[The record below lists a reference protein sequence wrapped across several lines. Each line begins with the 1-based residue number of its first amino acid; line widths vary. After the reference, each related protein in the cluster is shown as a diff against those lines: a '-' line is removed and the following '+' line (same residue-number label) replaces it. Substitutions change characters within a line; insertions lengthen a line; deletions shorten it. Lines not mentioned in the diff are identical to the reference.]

1 MYLCIHEAEFE
12 VPVAC
17 NGHLSALVAGYSF
30 SAPNKLFCSKT
41 SPMMYGL
48 AFGLARTLFIRP

>member
-12 VPVAC
+12 VSVAC

-30 SAPNKLFCSKT
+30 SAPNKLFCSN
-41 SPMMYGL
+41 
-48 AFGLARTLFIRP
+48 